1 MATAESLA
9 TTETINGKRYYNIGE
24 GIKYPSVTTIL
35 GAMTDKSGIDK
46 WRKRVG
52 EEKADAISRFSANR
66 GTVMHQLCEYFLGSD
81 KETQRERLIDA
92 QTQIGTFVIDNGYT
106 EEETNIGRKLFFNF
120 YNSKCFDRIANVVS
134 IEDTLFSPLMGG
146 YAGRVDIIYEN
157 EKGHLVIL
165 DFKSSKKPK
174 REDWIENYKMQIAAY
189 SLAYWEMN
197 KRKPKGGEI
206 WISNEADGFPQVFE
220 MTFDDITKYGKKFL
234 NLVKEFHNKFP
245 LDLNI

>member
-1 MATAESLA
+1 MATKESLA

-52 EEKADAISRFSANR
+52 EEKADAISKFAANR

-81 KETQRERLIDA
+81 KETQRDRLMDA
-92 QTQIGTFVIDNGYT
+92 QIKIGPFVEENGFT
-106 EEETNIGRKLFFNF
+106 EEETTVGRKLFFNF
-120 YNSKCFDRIANVVS
+120 YNSKCFDRINNVVS

-174 REDWIENYKMQIAAY
+174 KEDWIENYKMQIAAY

-220 MTFDDITKYGKKFL
+220 MSFDDITKYGKMFL
-234 NLVKEFHNKFP
+234 NLVKQFHNKYP
-245 LDLNI
+245 L

>member
-66 GTVMHQLCEYFLGSD
+66 GTVMHQFCEYFLGSD

-174 REDWIENYKMQIAAY
+174 KEEWIENYKMQIAAY

-197 KRKPKGGEI
+197 GRKPKGGEI

-220 MTFDDITKYGKKFL
+220 MSFDDITKYGKMFL
-234 NLVKEFHNKFP
+234 ELVKEFHNKFP
-245 LDLNI
+245 LIPNI

>member
-1 MATAESLA
+1 MSTEQSLA
-9 TTETINGKRYYNIGE
+9 TTETINGKRYYNISE
-24 GIKYPSVTTIL
+24 GKKYPSVTTIL

-52 EEKADAISRFSANR
+52 EEKADAISKFSANR
-66 GTVMHQLCEYFLGSD
+66 GTVMHQFCEYFLGSE
-81 KETQRERLIDA
+81 KETVRERLIDA
-92 QTQIGTFVIDNGYT
+92 QTLIGPFVEENGFT

-120 YNSKCFDRIANVVS
+120 YNGKCFDRIANVVS
-134 IEDTLFSPLMGG
+134 IEDTLHSPVMGG

-165 DFKSSKKPK
+165 DFKSSKKAK

-189 SLAYWEMN
+189 ALAYWEMN
-197 KRKPKGGEI
+197 KRKPQGGEI

-220 MTFDDITKYGKKFL
+220 MTFDDITKYGKMFL
-234 NLVKEFHNKFP
+234 ELVKGFHEKYVLEP
-245 LDLNI
+245 NI

>member
-9 TTETINGKRYYNIGE
+9 ITKTINGKRYYCIGE
-24 GIKYPSVTTIL
+24 NKYPSVTTIL

-52 EEKADAISRFSANR
+52 EEKADAISKFSANR
-66 GTVMHQLCEYFLGSD
+66 GTVMHQLNEYFLGSE
-81 KETQRERLIDA
+81 KETQRDRLIEA
-92 QTQIGTFVIDNGYT
+92 QQLIVPFCEENGFT
-106 EEETNIGRKLFFNF
+106 EEEMTVGRKLFFNF

-134 IEDTLFSPLMGG
+134 IEDTLFSPVMGG

-157 EKGHLVIL
+157 EKGSLVIL

-174 REDWIENYKMQIAAY
+174 KEDWIENYKMQIAAY

-197 KRKPKGGEI
+197 GRKPQGGEI
-206 WISNEADGFPQVFE
+206 WISNEEDGFPQIFE
-220 MTFDDITKYGKKFL
+220 MSFDDISKYGKMFL
-234 NLVKEFHNKFP
+234 KLVKEFHNKYP

>member
-52 EEKADAISRFSANR
+52 EEKADAISKFSANR

-81 KETQRERLIDA
+81 KETQRDRLMDA
-92 QTQIGTFVIDNGYT
+92 QIKIGPFVKENGFT

-174 REDWIENYKMQIAAY
+174 KEDWIENYKMQIAAY

-220 MTFDDITKYGKKFL
+220 MSFDDITKYGKMFL
-234 NLVKEFHNKFP
+234 NLVKQFHTKFP
-245 LDLNI
+245 SDLNI

>member
-9 TTETINGKRYYNIGE
+9 TTKTINGKRYYNIGE

-66 GTVMHQLCEYFLGSD
+66 GTVMHQFCEYFLGSD

-174 REDWIENYKMQIAAY
+174 KEEWIENYKMQIAAY

-197 KRKPKGGEI
+197 GRKPKGGEI

-220 MTFDDITKYGKKFL
+220 MSFDDITKYGKMFL
-234 NLVKEFHNKFP
+234 ELVKEFHNKFP
-245 LDLNI
+245 LIPNI

>member
-52 EEKADAISRFSANR
+52 EEKADAISKFSANR

-81 KETQRERLIDA
+81 KETQRDRLMDA

-120 YNSKCFDRIANVVS
+120 YNGKCFDRIANVVS

>member
-52 EEKADAISRFSANR
+52 DKKADAISKFSANR

-174 REDWIENYKMQIAAY
+174 KEEWIENYKMQIAAY

-197 KRKPKGGEI
+197 GRKPKGGEI

-220 MTFDDITKYGKKFL
+220 MSFDDITKYGKMFL
-234 NLVKEFHNKFP
+234 ELVKEFHNKFP
-245 LDLNI
+245 LIPNI

>member
-52 EEKADAISRFSANR
+52 EEKADAISKFSANR

-81 KETQRERLIDA
+81 KETQRDRLMDA

-106 EEETNIGRKLFFNF
+106 EEETTIGRKLFFNF

-197 KRKPKGGEI
+197 GRKPKGGEI

-220 MTFDDITKYGKKFL
+220 MSFDDITKYGKMFL
-234 NLVKEFHNKFP
+234 ELVKEFHNKFP
-245 LDLNI
+245 LIPNI

>member
-52 EEKADAISRFSANR
+52 EEKADAISKFSANR

-81 KETQRERLIDA
+81 KETQRDRLMDA

-106 EEETNIGRKLFFNF
+106 EEETTIGRKLFFNF

-157 EKGHLVIL
+157 EKGHIVIL

-174 REDWIENYKMQIAAY
+174 KEEWIENYKMQIAAY

-197 KRKPKGGEI
+197 GRKPKGGEI

-220 MTFDDITKYGKKFL
+220 MSFDDITKYGKMFL
-234 NLVKEFHNKFP
+234 ELVKEFHNKFP
-245 LDLNI
+245 LIPNI

>member
-24 GIKYPSVTTIL
+24 GKKYPSVTTIL
-35 GAMTDKSGIDK
+35 GAMTDSSGIDK
-46 WRKRVG
+46 WRKRIG
-52 EEKADAISRFSANR
+52 EEKADAISKFSANR
-66 GTVMHQLCEYFLGSD
+66 GTVMHQFCEYFLGSK
-81 KETQRERLIDA
+81 KETIRERLIEA
-92 QTQIGTFVIDNGYT
+92 QTLMGPFAVNHGFT
-106 EEETNIGRKLFFNF
+106 EEETTIGRKLFFNF
-120 YNSKCFDRIANVVS
+120 YNGKCFNRIANVVS

-220 MTFDDITKYGKKFL
+220 MTFNDITKYGKKFL

>member
-1 MATAESLA
+1 MATKESLA

-52 EEKADAISRFSANR
+52 EEKADAISKFSANR

-81 KETQRERLIDA
+81 KETQRDRLMDA
-92 QTQIGTFVIDNGYT
+92 QIKIGPFVEENGFT
-106 EEETNIGRKLFFNF
+106 EEETTIGRKLFFNF
-120 YNSKCFDRIANVVS
+120 YNSKCFDRINNVVS

-174 REDWIENYKMQIAAY
+174 KEDWIENYKMQIAAY

-220 MTFDDITKYGKKFL
+220 MSFDDITKYGKMFL
-234 NLVKEFHNKFP
+234 NLVKQFHTKFP

>member
-52 EEKADAISRFSANR
+52 EEKADAISKFSANR

-81 KETQRERLIDA
+81 KETQRDRLMDA

-106 EEETNIGRKLFFNF
+106 EEETTIGRKLFFNF

-174 REDWIENYKMQIAAY
+174 KEEWIENYKMQIAAY

-197 KRKPKGGEI
+197 GRKPKGGEI

-220 MTFDDITKYGKKFL
+220 MSFDDITKYGKMFL
-234 NLVKEFHNKFP
+234 ELVKEFHNKFP
-245 LDLNI
+245 LIPNI

>member
-46 WRKRVG
+46 WRKRIG
-52 EEKADAISRFSANR
+52 EEKADAISKFSANR

-81 KETQRERLIDA
+81 KETQRDRLIEA
-92 QTQIGTFVIDNGYT
+92 QTKIGPFVEENGFT
-106 EEETNIGRKLFFNF
+106 EEETIIGRKLFFNF
-120 YNSKCFDRIANVVS
+120 YNSKCFDRIDNVVS

-220 MTFDDITKYGKKFL
+220 MTFDDITKYGKMFL
-234 NLVKEFHNKFP
+234 NLVKEFHTKFP

>member
-1 MATAESLA
+1 ME
-9 TTETINGKRYYNIGE
+9 
-24 GIKYPSVTTIL
+24 
-35 GAMTDKSGIDK
+35 
-46 WRKRVG
+46 
-52 EEKADAISRFSANR
+52 
-66 GTVMHQLCEYFLGSD
+66 
-81 KETQRERLIDA
+81 A
-92 QTQIGTFVIDNGYT
+92 QTLIGPFVEENGFT

-120 YNSKCFDRIANVVS
+120 YNGKCFDRIANVVS

>member
-9 TTETINGKRYYNIGE
+9 TTETINGKRYYNVGE
-24 GIKYPSVTTIL
+24 GKKYPSVTTIL

-52 EEKADAISRFSANR
+52 EKEADRISKFSANR
-66 GTVMHQLCEYFLGSD
+66 GTVMHQFCEYFLGSE
-81 KETQRERLIDA
+81 KGTVRERLMEA
-92 QTQIGTFVIDNGYT
+92 QTLIGPFAKDNGFT
-106 EEETNIGRKLFFNF
+106 EDEVNVGRKLFFNF
-120 YNSKCFDRIANVVS
+120 YNNECFDRIAKVVS
-134 IEDTLFSPLMGG
+134 IEDTLHSPQMGG

-157 EKGHLVIL
+157 DKAHLVVL

-197 KRKPKGGEI
+197 GVKPKGGEI
-206 WISNEADGFPQVFE
+206 WISNEADAFPQVFE
-220 MTFDDITKYGKKFL
+220 MSFDDITKYGNMFL
-234 NLVKEFHNKFP
+234 NLVKQFHEKYQ
-245 LDLNI
+245 LN

>member
-9 TTETINGKRYYNIGE
+9 TTETINGKRYYNLGK

-52 EEKADAISRFSANR
+52 DKEADRISKFSANR
-66 GTVMHQLCEYFLGSD
+66 GTVMHQFCEYFLGSE
-81 KETQRERLIDA
+81 KETVRERLMEA
-92 QTQIGTFVIDNGYT
+92 QTLIGPFVKENGFT

-120 YNSKCFDRIANVVS
+120 YNNECFDRIAKVIS
-134 IEDTLFSPLMGG
+134 IEDTLHSPQMGG

-157 EKGHLVIL
+157 KKAHLVVL

-174 REDWIENYKMQIAAY
+174 REGWIENYKMQIAAY

-197 KRKPKGGEI
+197 GVKPEGGEI
-206 WISNEADGFPQVFE
+206 WISNESDAFSQVFE
-220 MTFDDITKYGKKFL
+220 MTFDDISFYGKKFL
-234 NLVKEFHNKFP
+234 SLVKEFHEKYP
-245 LDLNI
+245 LNENI

>member
-1 MATAESLA
+1 MATKESLA

-52 EEKADAISRFSANR
+52 EEKADAISKFSANR

-81 KETQRERLIDA
+81 KETQRDRLMDA
-92 QTQIGTFVIDNGYT
+92 QIKIGPFVEENGFT
-106 EEETNIGRKLFFNF
+106 EEETTVGRKLFFNF
-120 YNSKCFDRIANVVS
+120 YNSKCFDRINNVVS

-174 REDWIENYKMQIAAY
+174 KEDWIENYKMQIAAY

-220 MTFDDITKYGKKFL
+220 MSFDDITKYGKMFL
-234 NLVKEFHNKFP
+234 NLVKQFHTKFP

>member
-46 WRKRVG
+46 WRKRIG
-52 EEKADAISRFSANR
+52 EEKADAISKFSANR
-66 GTVMHQLCEYFLGSD
+66 GTVMHQLCEYFLGSN
-81 KETQRERLIDA
+81 KETQRERLMEA
-92 QTQIGTFVIDNGYT
+92 QTKIGPFVEENGFT
-106 EEETNIGRKLFFNF
+106 EDETTVGRKLFFNF
-120 YNSKCFDRIANVVS
+120 YNSKCFDRIDNVVS

-174 REDWIENYKMQIAAY
+174 KEDWIENYKMQIAAY

-220 MTFDDITKYGKKFL
+220 MTFDDITKYGKMFL
-234 NLVKEFHNKFP
+234 NLVKEFHTKYP